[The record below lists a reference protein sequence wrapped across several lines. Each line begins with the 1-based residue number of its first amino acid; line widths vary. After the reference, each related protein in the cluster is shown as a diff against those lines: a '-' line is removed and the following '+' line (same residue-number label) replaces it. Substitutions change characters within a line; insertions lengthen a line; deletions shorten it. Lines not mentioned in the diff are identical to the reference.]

1 MNHVKPP
8 QGPAAGRRE
17 AESMEHFQ
25 IRFYSAGVREGLE
38 CMEKSL
44 TNVRDKLDILE
55 EQREVLMTS
64 WEGSACRQW
73 NQEFMLQLNRI
84 GECLKGLGKLTDA
97 VNEIAVALS
106 QTEKNNEFLADQT
119 Y

>member
-1 MNHVKPP
+1 
-8 QGPAAGRRE
+8 
-17 AESMEHFQ
+17 MEYFQ
-25 IRFYSAGVREGLE
+25 IRFYSTGVRERLE
-38 CMEKSL
+38 CLEKSL

-84 GECLKGLGKLTDA
+84 GEFLKGLGKLTDT
-97 VNEIAVALS
+97 VNEIAVMLAK
-106 QTEKNNEFLADQT
+106 TEMNNESLVDQMH
-119 Y
+119 